1 MSRERKSK
9 HRGRSSLSGLKT
21 AKVIKAFQR
30 AGWKLAPRR
39 GGRHTVLVKQGV
51 RTILA
56 IPRHRIPKQGLLRKL
71 IKDAELTPEEFLKL
85 Y

>member
-1 MSRERKSK
+1 MSRRGKSRYK
-9 HRGRSSLSGLKT
+9 GRSSLSGLKT
-21 AKVIKAFQR
+21 TKVIKAFQR

-39 GGRHTVLVKQGV
+39 GGRHTVLIKQGV

-56 IPRHRIPKQGLLRKL
+56 IPRHRVLKQGLLRKL